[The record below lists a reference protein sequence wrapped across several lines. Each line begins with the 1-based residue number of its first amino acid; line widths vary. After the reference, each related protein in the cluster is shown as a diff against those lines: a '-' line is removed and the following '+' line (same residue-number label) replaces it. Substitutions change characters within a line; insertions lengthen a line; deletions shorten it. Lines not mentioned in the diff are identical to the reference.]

1 MKNTIKTLITFAL
14 LLCVLCVSVY
24 ASQIKNV
31 IFLIPD
37 GAGMNSFDMSNDV
50 KEAGGFADGIYVNRT
65 PVQKG
70 EMFMKDSFAGLSTK
84 PHLPGIDKQPSIFIL
99 LINLC
104 ISILNASSST

>member
-50 KEAGGFADGIYVNRT
+50 KEAGGFADGIY
-65 PVQKG
+65 
-70 EMFMKDSFAGLSTK
+70 
-84 PHLPGIDKQPSIFIL
+84 
-99 LINLC
+99 
-104 ISILNASSST
+104 